1 MEIPRV
7 NQSRPPQAPERL
19 RPLKKKKKIQSTN
32 YFNEGQLIYEGKDL
46 TLFSS
51 FQSGPLSGQPSSSP
65 ASSANELAM
74 RRYLLDQQR
83 MAAGLDSEISSLPDS
98 PTLTELEGMIGE
110 SASASGSASEYQYPA
125 FEMPEM
131 PVASAPGIGL
141 VRDVM
146 TGREVDAALEE
157 EDALSSVHSSDASYR
172 PSRSFRHEGAVRR
185 SERLVEREETLERG
199 LERARALRESA
210 RAAIQRSREARGIEK

>member
-32 YFNEGQLIYEGKDL
+32 YFNEGQLIFEGKDL

-51 FQSGPLSGQPSSSP
+51 FQTGPLSGQPSASP
-65 ASSANELAM
+65 ASSANEAM

-110 SASASGSASEYQYPA
+110 SASASESSSEYQYPA
-125 FEMPEM
+125 MPEM
-131 PVASAPGIGL
+131 PVASAPGVGL

-157 EDALSSVHSSDASYR
+157 EDALSSVHGSDAPYR
-172 PSRSFRHEGAVRR
+172 PSRSFRYEGPVRR
-185 SERLVEREETLERG
+185 SDRLAGETQRTLDRGRE
-199 LERARALRESA
+199 LRENA
-210 RAAIQRSREARGIEK
+210 MAAIQRSRAAREASKAIEK